1 MPQKWVTKI
10 KAELKKGAAHWKA
23 VPLDTRWFLGVLK
36 SIDYVK
42 YTWYLGQMVELNESL
57 KGTKTFD
64 IPGMIRNDWGLL
76 LEKSKALTIN
86 KA

>member
-1 MPQKWVTKI
+1 
-10 KAELKKGAAHWKA
+10 
-23 VPLDTRWFLGVLK
+23 
-36 SIDYVK
+36 
-42 YTWYLGQMVELNESL
+42 MVELHESL